1 METDDSVTSRLAQ
14 LERAG
19 LVPVVRAP
27 NAQLALEVS
36 RALVRGGLAALEIT
50 MTVPDALVV
59 IKTLREEYGADV
71 LVGAGTVTGARQ
83 LTACVDAG
91 AQFVVTPAGLL
102 ELVVPA
108 HDAGVLIALGAL
120 TPTEVW
126 NAWSAGADV
135 VKVFPVSA
143 VGGAA
148 YIQALKAPFPEVRL
162 MPTGG
167 VSLATL
173 DSYLEA
179 DAFVLGVGG
188 GLVDV
193 SQLQERGP
201 ESITDQARA
210 YLAKWEM
217 RGRT

>member
-1 METDDSVTSRLAQ
+1 METKDRVTSRLSQ
-14 LERAG
+14 LERAE

-27 NAQLALEVS
+27 NAELALEVS
-36 RALVRGGLAALEIT
+36 RALVTGGLRALEIT
-50 MTVPDALVV
+50 MTVPDAWVV
-59 IKTLREEYGADV
+59 IEALRKEFGTDL
-71 LVGAGTVTGARQ
+71 LVGAGTVTEVRQ

-91 AQFVVTPAGLL
+91 AQFVVTPVGLP
-102 ELVVPA
+102 ELVIPA
-108 HDAGVLIALGAL
+108 HDAGVPIALGAL

-135 VKVFPVSA
+135 IKVFPASA

-167 VSLATL
+167 ITLATME
-173 DSYLEA
+173 SYFKA
-179 DAFVLGVGG
+179 GAFVLGVGG

-193 SQLQERGP
+193 NQFQERGP
-201 ESITDQARA
+201 EFITDQARA
-210 YLAKWEM
+210 YLAKLQT